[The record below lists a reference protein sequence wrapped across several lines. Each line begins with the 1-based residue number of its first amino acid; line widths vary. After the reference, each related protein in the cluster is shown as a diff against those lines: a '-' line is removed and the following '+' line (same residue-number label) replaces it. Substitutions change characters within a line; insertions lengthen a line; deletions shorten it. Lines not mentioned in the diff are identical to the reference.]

1 MTSIPASTVFMSQA
15 IILVGLGFGDEGKGS
30 ITDFLCRKHNAH
42 LVCRFNGG
50 AQAGHNVV
58 TSDGKHHTFSQ
69 FSSGTLAGAETYLSR
84 YMIVNP
90 LLLQY
95 EEEHLVTLGVTDA
108 YQRLT
113 IDEGA
118 LVTTPFH
125 MAMNRLREM
134 HREAFLTCKK
144 IGKGRHGSCGMGI
157 GETVSDSIQDPDG
170 SIRMRDFR
178 KQSVVKDKL
187 EAIRHKKMV
196 EAIHLLDDLPVELS
210 GEMTKKIM
218 SEYGLLEDKTLID
231 YCMDQYYNLIDNVG
245 VRVVD
250 QDYLLGALESGT
262 TIFEGA
268 QGVLLDEEYGF
279 HPHSTWSNCTFHNAL
294 ELLKGFSG
302 KVTRMGVTRT
312 YLTRHGAGPFPSEDP
327 DARLVEHNT
336 KGEWQGAFRVGFYD
350 FVLARYAREIL
361 GGMDEVALNHLDHIC
376 GPQKVCLR
384 YDCSTKPFYKLLLD
398 ANTWEAY
405 QHLKK
410 YFDKDGIPYS
420 HFLDIYAEPVFT
432 TLNDPDRLISG
443 ISKTMRAPITIL
455 SHGST
460 SDDKEL
466 TCRR

>member
-1 MTSIPASTVFMSQA
+1 MV
-15 IILVGLGFGDEGKGS
+15 
-30 ITDFLCRKHNAH
+30 
-42 LVCRFNGG
+42 
-50 AQAGHNVV
+50 
-58 TSDGKHHTFSQ
+58 
-69 FSSGTLAGAETYLSR
+69 
-84 YMIVNP
+84 VNP

-95 EEEHLVTLGVTDA
+95 EEEHLATLGVTDA

-125 MAMNRLREM
+125 MATNRLREL
-134 HREAFLTCKK
+134 HREALTYNK
-144 IGKGRHGSCGMGI
+144 IGKGRQGSCGMGF

-170 SIRMRDFR
+170 SIRIKDFFR
-178 KQSVVKDKL
+178 QTVIRAKL
-187 EAIRHKKMV
+187 NIIQQKKLKEMTP
-196 EAIHLLDDLPVELS
+196 LLKGLPVGLSDDLL
-210 GEMTKKIM
+210 KRIM
-218 SEYGLLEDKTLID
+218 SEYTMLEDRTLID
-231 YCMDQYYNLIDNVG
+231 YCMDNYYHLINHVG

-250 QDYLLGALESGT
+250 QSYLTRALESGT

-294 ELLKGFSG
+294 ELLNGFSG

-312 YLTRHGAGPFPSEDP
+312 YLTRHGSGPFPTEDP
-327 DARLVEHNT
+327 DARVVDHNT

-350 FVLARYAREIL
+350 FVLARYAREVL